1 MAFAPNRSF
10 NLLIVHSLRW
20 RRRLIFVG
28 GGLVVG
34 LLAVG
39 LAVAS
44 DAVQRV
50 FQSGLARWPYMPL
63 AVTPLGFALA
73 VWLAQR
79 VFPNTQGSGIPQA
92 IAARKLED
100 QDARAR
106 LVGLRVAVGKILLT
120 LFGLLIGASTGREGP
135 TVQVGASV
143 MFLIGRLTPRR
154 QPGLILAGAAA
165 GVAAAF
171 NAPLAGIVF
180 AIEEMS
186 RSFEVR
192 ASGLIIAAVILAGLV
207 AESLLGNYT
216 YFGFTSAAL
225 PVGTAWM
232 AVPIC
237 GVAGGFSGA
246 LFSRILQAVP
256 DALPGRA
263 IIRRFPVIFAA
274 MCGLGVALCGLAGG
288 GAVFGTGYEQAR
300 MVLHGT
306 GHVPL
311 GYAPLK
317 LLATALSSV
326 AGVPGGIFSPSLS
339 VGAGIGSDVARFF
352 HHADPGPIVLLG
364 MVAYFTGVVRAPI
377 TAFVIVSEM
386 TGDHGMLVAL
396 MAAALIADFCA
407 RVVNREGIY
416 HMLSK
421 RYLEGPVPKSSRDLD
436 QSD

>member
-1 MAFAPNRSF
+1 MAFRSSRSITF
-10 NLLIVHSLRW
+10 IKLHSLRW

-28 GGLVVG
+28 GGLIVG

-44 DAVQRV
+44 DAVQRI
-50 FQSGLARWPYMPL
+50 FQDSLARWPYMPFM
-63 AVTPLGFALA
+63 VTPLGFALTA
-73 VWLAQR
+73 LLAAR

-92 IAARKLED
+92 IAARTLDD
-100 QDARAR
+100 QNARAG

-120 LFGLLIGASTGREGP
+120 LCGLLVGASTGREGP

-143 MFLIGRLTPRR
+143 MFLIGRITPRR

-192 ASGLIIAAVILAGLV
+192 ASGLIIAAVVLAGLV
-207 AESLLGNYT
+207 AEASLGNYT

-225 PVGTAWM
+225 PIGTAWM
-232 AVPIC
+232 TVPIC
-237 GVAGGFSGA
+237 GVIGGFSGA
-246 LFSRILQAVP
+246 LFSRILVAVP
-256 DALPGRA
+256 DAMPGRA
-263 IIRRFPVIFAA
+263 LIGRHPVIFAA
-274 MCGLGVALCGLAGG
+274 LCGLGVAVCGLLGG
-288 GAVFGTGYEQAR
+288 GQTFGTGYQQAR
-300 MVLHGT
+300 EVLHGT
-306 GHVPL
+306 GSVPL
-311 GYAPLK
+311 YYAPLK
-317 LLATALSSV
+317 LMATALSSV

-339 VGAGIGSDVARFF
+339 VGAGIGSDVAHFF
-352 HHADPGPIVLLG
+352 HQAQPGPIVLLG

-407 RVVNREGIY
+407 RAVNQEGVY

-421 RYLEGPVPKSSRDLD
+421 RFLLSRSSMEGMR
-436 QSD
+436 

>member
-1 MAFAPNRSF
+1 MAFSPSRSL
-10 NLLIVHSLRW
+10 NLLLVHSLRW

-28 GGLVVG
+28 GGLIVG
-34 LLAVG
+34 LLAVE

-44 DAVQRV
+44 DTVQRI
-50 FQSGLARWPYMPL
+50 FQTYQARWPYMPL

-73 VWLAQR
+73 VWLAQH

-120 LFGLLIGASTGREGP
+120 LFGLLVGASTGREGP

-186 RSFEVR
+186 RSFEAR

-207 AESLLGNYT
+207 AQAILGNYT

-225 PVGTAWM
+225 PIGTAWM

-246 LFSRILQAVP
+246 LFSRILTALP
-256 DALPGRA
+256 DALPGR
-263 IIRRFPVIFAA
+263 IRRHPVIFAA
-274 MCGLGVALCGLAGG
+274 LCGAGVALCGLLGG
-288 GAVFGTGYEQAR
+288 GAVFGTGYAQAR
-300 MVLHGT
+300 AVLHGS
-306 GHVPL
+306 GQVPL
-311 GYAPLK
+311 DYAPLK

-339 VGAGIGSDVARFF
+339 VGAGIGADVARLF

-407 RVVNREGIY
+407 RAVNREGIY

-421 RYLEGPVPKSSRDLD
+421 RYLAGAERKTSIPLD
-436 QSD
+436 TPEV